1 MASRARTR
9 VAYDD
14 GVVRPRTK
22 PVEERR
28 ADLLDA
34 AERLALDKG
43 VDGITVDAVT
53 AGAGVSK
60 GTFYLYFRS
69 KEDVLNALRER
80 YVERFLA
87 VQMAAVANVPT
98 GDWPGRIEAWII
110 AGIEDYVGDP
120 RLHDVVFRHAEPDHN
135 PPPEPEHPPIR
146 ALTALLEDGIAAGAF
161 RLPDPEATATLLYY
175 AMHGIADHL
184 IHYSGGTQA
193 EAHERL
199 AREVRRLTRA
209 LLR

>member
-1 MASRARTR
+1 MAGRAPARL
-9 VAYDD
+9 AYDD

-34 AERLALDKG
+34 AEELALGKG

-69 KEDVLNALRER
+69 KDDVLDALRER
-80 YVERFLA
+80 YLERFLA
-87 VQMAAVANVPT
+87 MQMAAVASVPAD
-98 GDWPGRIEAWII
+98 DWPGRIEAWVI
-110 AGIEDYVGDP
+110 AGIEDYLGDP
-120 RLHDVVFRHAEPDHN
+120 RLHDVVFRHSESEHDPLAEHKRT
-135 PPPEPEHPPIR
+135 PI
-146 ALTALLEDGIAAGAF
+146 AELTALLEDGISAGAF
-161 RLPDPEATATLLYY
+161 RLADPEATATLLYY
-175 AMHGIADHL
+175 TMHGIADHL
-184 IHYSGGTQA
+184 IHYSGGET
-193 EAHERL
+193 HERL

-209 LLR
+209 LLI